1 MLETS
6 KPMSRVT
13 RTSARN
19 GTGNILEIG
28 LWITL
33 ATLMVLLPNAFK
45 EVAAGTLVMTAIY
58 YIITKRRSLSR
69 TLLLIWTSTSIVT
82 LLYILVGLANGAPTE
97 ASDQVLII
105 YIISPILWTIALRGA
120 LQNFGLDAMIKFLL
134 LITLLAMLS
143 QAFYYWA
150 YFAGRFSG
158 ILDLMAGSA
167 NVDLSEDNVAAVMF
181 IFGSMIFLYSG
192 FFASSEVV
200 GSKLVRWLFTLAIV
214 VSATTSGRSA
224 LILALAIGGATAFFL
239 SITSIARIKKDIVA
253 PILILPIAAISS
265 YFIILNLYGIDI
277 RLGLESLLDKIASGG
292 GAARQDY
299 VPQLLFGAADNFFLG
314 AGHGIG
320 VEYVASGNFP
330 WRYEVVGAATLY
342 RVGVVGT
349 AIYAIPFIF
358 AVRNAVLKARN
369 TGLDRNEKYLLG
381 ALLAS
386 LVSANTNPYIEA
398 VVFQWMYIFPVVYF
412 IDKKHLR

>member
-1 MLETS
+1 
-6 KPMSRVT
+6 MSHAT

-45 EVAAGTLVMTAIY
+45 DVAAGTLGITAIY
-58 YIITKRRSLSR
+58 YITTKRRFLSR
-69 TLLLIWTSTSIVT
+69 TLLLIWISTSLVT

-134 LITLLAMLS
+134 FITPLAMLS

-200 GSKLVRWLFTLAIV
+200 GSKLVRWLFIFAIL

-239 SITSIARIKKDIVA
+239 SFTSITRIKMDIVA
-253 PILILPIAAISS
+253 PILILPIAAVSS
-265 YFIILNLYGIDI
+265 YFILLNLYGIDI
-277 RLGLESLLDKIASGG
+277 RLGLEDLLEKIASGG
-292 GAARQDY
+292 GAARQNY
-299 VPQLLFGAADNFFLG
+299 VPQLLSGAADNFFLG

-320 VEYVASGNFP
+320 VEYVASGDFP

-342 RVGVVGT
+342 RVGAVGT
-349 AIYAIPFIF
+349 AIYAMPFIF
-358 AVRNAVLKARN
+358 SVRNAVLKARN

-398 VVFQWMYIFPVVYF
+398 VVFQWMYIFPATYF